1 MSNKTEI
8 LQQAQD
14 MITMPVLALRGL
26 VIFPGMLLQFD
37 VGRKKSIEAL
47 NRAMNSDQMVFL
59 VAQKNLADSNPS
71 ADGLFRVG
79 VAAKIKQIIRRSDE
93 GIRLFAEGLYRAE
106 AVTYSSSDPCFV
118 ASLRR
123 LDTLPYRTTRR
134 TEALVRYAQS
144 LFEQFLQKYSR
155 IPPDIV
161 IGVVQQKD
169 CGRLADYLAANIMF
183 DFGEKQGI
191 LEELHPVRRLE
202 KLTEILKKEIQIL
215 TIEEQISEKAKNQ
228 IDENQKEYFLR
239 EQMRAISEELG
250 EGDDPHREADE
261 LRDRVEKAKLPKLQH
276 DKLIKECDR
285 LARMPEG
292 SHEGSVIESYV
303 ETCLELPW
311 NKSSHDSID
320 LKKAKRIL
328 DRDHYGLQKVKERI
342 LEILAV
348 RKLSPDVR
356 GQIICLVG
364 PPGVGKTSIAHSV
377 AEALGRKYVRVSLGG
392 VRDESDI
399 VGHRRTYIGS
409 MPGRIVNAL
418 RQAGTNNP
426 LILLDEIDKLGN
438 DFRGDPSAAL
448 LEVLDPDQ
456 NNAFYDHYIDMPFDL
471 SNVLFLTT
479 ANDAGAIPE
488 PLYDRMDVITLGS
501 YTHEEKYHIAM
512 EHLIPKQLKKN
523 GMDPKKLRFT
533 PAAVHRLIDGYTREA
548 GVRQL
553 EREIASVC
561 RKCARTFVEDKG
573 AKVSVTTKKLR
584 ELLGPEKFRDENLN
598 KTDTVG
604 LVNGLAWTSV
614 GGVLLPIEV
623 ALMEG
628 TGKLELTGSLGDV
641 MKESARTAISC
652 IRTRADELGI
662 NRDFYAKY
670 DIHIHA
676 PEGAVPKD
684 GPSAGTAMATAIT
697 SALTRIPVR
706 HDVAMTG
713 EITLLGRVLPIG
725 GLKEKTMA
733 AYRNGIKTVIIPA
746 DNEPDLAEID
756 SAVKKNVHFEPVEK
770 IEQVLKLALTQVPA
784 PRKPIP
790 GRREERLQ
798 QKPPLPG
805 GNVPSP
811 GCKPS
816 DTAPAIPQ

>member
-1 MSNKTEI
+1 MSNETET
-8 LQQAQD
+8 LQQQKEPV
-14 MITMPVLALRGL
+14 TMPALALRGL

-37 VGRKKSIEAL
+37 VGRKKSVQAL
-47 NRAMNSDQMVFL
+47 DRAMNSDQLIFL
-59 VAQKNLADSNPS
+59 VAQKDLSEGDPS
-71 ADGLFRVG
+71 ADGLYRMG
-79 VAAKIKQIIRRSDE
+79 VVAKIKQIIRRSDE

-106 AVTYSSSDPCFV
+106 ADSFPESDPCFT
-118 ASLRR
+118 ASLQKP
-123 LDTLPYRTTRR
+123 DPVPYRATRR
-134 TEALVRYAQS
+134 TDALIRYTQG
-144 LFEQFLQKYSR
+144 LFEQFAQKYTH

-169 CGRLADYLAANIMF
+169 CGQLADYLAANIMF
-183 DFGEKQGI
+183 DYAEKQKI

-202 KLTEILKKEIQIL
+202 KLSEILKKEIQVL
-215 TIEEQISEKAKNQ
+215 AIEEQISEKAKNQ
-228 IDENQKEYFLR
+228 IDENQKEYVLR

-250 EGDDPHREADE
+250 EGDDPQRDADE
-261 LRDRVEKAKLPKLQH
+261 LRERVEKANLPKLQH

-285 LARMPEG
+285 LAKMPDG
-292 SHEGSVIESYV
+292 SHEGSVIESYI

-311 NKSSHDSID
+311 TVSTHDTID
-320 LKKAKRIL
+320 LRKAKRVL

-348 RKLSPDVR
+348 RKLAPDVR

-409 MPGRIVNAL
+409 MPGRIMAAL
-418 RQAGTNNP
+418 KQAGSNNP

-438 DFRGDPSAAL
+438 DFRGDPSSAL

-456 NNAFYDHYIDMPFDL
+456 NSAFYDHYIDMPFDL

-479 ANDAGAIPE
+479 ANDAGEIPE

-501 YTHEEKYHIAM
+501 YTHEEKYHIAV

-523 GMDPKKLRFT
+523 GMDPAKMHFMS
-533 PAAVHRLIDGYTREA
+533 AAVRLLIDGYTREA

-561 RKCARTFVEDKG
+561 RKCARTFVDHPD
-573 AKVSVTTKKLR
+573 AKVSVTPVKLK
-584 ELLGPEKFRDENLN
+584 ELLGPEKFRDENLDR
-598 KTDTVG
+598 KDTVG

-623 ALMEG
+623 AVMEG

-641 MKESARTAISC
+641 MKESARTAITC

-662 NRDFYAKY
+662 SRDFYAKY

-697 SALTRIPVR
+697 SALTNIPVR

-733 AYRNGIKTVIIPA
+733 AYRNGIKTVIIPVG
-746 DNEPDLAEID
+746 NEPDLAEID
-756 SAVKKNVHFEPVEK
+756 SAVKKNVRFEPVEK
-770 IEQVLKLALTQVPA
+770 IEQVLKIALSGTPT
-784 PRKPIP
+784 PRKNAPERADALPAKNPLQEPAVP
-790 GRREERLQ
+790 GHT
-798 QKPPLPG
+798 PAGP
-805 GNVPSP
+805 
-811 GCKPS
+811 
-816 DTAPAIPQ
+816 APAIQQ